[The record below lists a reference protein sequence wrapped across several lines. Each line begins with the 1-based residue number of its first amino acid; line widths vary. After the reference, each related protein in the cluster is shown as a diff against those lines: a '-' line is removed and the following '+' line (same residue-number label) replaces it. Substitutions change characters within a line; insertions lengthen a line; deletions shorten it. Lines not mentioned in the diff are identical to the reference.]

1 MNLLIIG
8 GAGGVAS
15 RVIPFLKPQHNIRVF
30 DLRPPAD
37 ATLDYRIGAVTDY
50 DAMRDALTGMD
61 ALIYMAMGT
70 LNWTEVEGIQTG
82 FDVNTKAV
90 YLALRAAREAGIQ
103 HAVYTS
109 SMSIYDGE
117 LTTRYFYDEAIPFD
131 GRNLY
136 ALTKYMGEMVCYNAV
151 VQFGMSANVLR
162 MCFPITDEAWLEIA
176 RAGKLTF
183 HTAASDLAR
192 AFDAALRHRNG
203 YQAYMISGD
212 YEGKIINMAKAKR
225 ELGWEPLARP

>member
-1 MNLLIIG
+1 MNILIIG

-15 RVIPFLKPQHNIRVF
+15 RLMPYLKQHHTVRVF

-37 ATLDYRIGAVTDY
+37 ATLDYRVGAVTDY
-50 DAMRDALTGMD
+50 AAVREAMTGMD
-61 ALIYMAMGT
+61 ALVYMAMGT
-70 LNWTEVEGIQTG
+70 IDWTEVEGIQTG
-82 FDVNTKAV
+82 FDVNAKGV

-103 HAVYTS
+103 HAIYTS
-109 SMSIYDGE
+109 SMSIYDGD
-117 LTTRYFYDEAIPFD
+117 LTKRYFYDEAIPFD

-162 MCFPITDEAWLEIA
+162 MCLPITDDDWLAIA
-176 RAGKLTF
+176 RAGNLTF

-192 AFDAALRHRNG
+192 AFTAALLHRNG

-212 YEGKIINMAKAKR
+212 YEGKIINMAKANR
-225 ELGWEPLARP
+225 ELGWEPLMRP